1 MTSDLTPD
9 QKAELDKLAFMPDA
23 DIDTSDI
30 PETKEFPNPQRGVF
44 SGGPNRSKSEIA
56 AENQRQPFE
65 HGGLARETDA
75 KREGRC
81 R

>member
-44 SGGPNRSKSEIA
+44 SVGPNRSKSEIA
-56 AENQRQPFE
+56 AENQSQPFE

-75 KREGRC
+75 TREGRC

>member
-9 QKAELDKLAFMPDA
+9 EKAELDKLAFMPDA

-56 AENQRQPFE
+56 AENQRQPLE

-75 KREGRC
+75 TREGRC